1 MKRLTVAAV
10 AALALASCA
19 RLQKPNEMQSFEGAR
34 KTRAGE
40 ELNLAYPELVKRAD
54 AEHRLAA
61 EALDDKEKEDLDYH
75 ARVAWLWWQSAQLR
89 SDAATMKVELTK
101 VEEERAKL
109 DKDLAE
115 AKKRQKLAKASLDR
129 MKELIALEGKVAG
142 SQEVSAAKSAINE
155 ALAALKE
162 AQAVDAD
169 VHASASFAAAEG
181 KLKAATDA
189 LGKNK
194 TKDAVS
200 YAIEAKATAESA
212 AREASPKF
220 SATEADQARMAK
232 QRAVFDAVGQISGVS
247 RSMVEGG
254 VQAAVV
260 EVFGASGSSVNML
273 PGMEATFVK
282 LAQTSKQFPEYAL
295 VIEAHT
301 DSKGNKTK
309 NLTLSESRAKSVM
322 AFLAAQGVP
331 PDKMTALGKGS
342 TEPVA
347 DNKTKEGRA
356 KNRRVEILFVPSSR

>member
-1 MKRLTVAAV
+1 MKRIVIATV
-10 AALALASCA
+10 AALALSSCA
-19 RLQKPNEMQSFEGAR
+19 RLQKPSEMQSFETAR

-40 ELNLAYPELVKRAD
+40 ELNLAYPDLVKRAD
-54 AEHRLAA
+54 AEHRLAN
-61 EALDDKEKEDLDYH
+61 EALDDKEEADLDYH
-75 ARVAWLWWQSAQLR
+75 ARIAWLWWQSAQLR
-89 SDAATMKVELTK
+89 SDAAEMKAELTK
-101 VEEERAKL
+101 VEESRAKL

-129 MKELIALEGKVAG
+129 MKELIALEGKVAD
-142 SQEVSAAKSAINE
+142 SQDVSAAKSAIND

-169 VHASASFAAAEG
+169 VHASASFSAAEG

-189 LGKNK
+189 LSKNK
-194 TKDAVS
+194 PKDAVS

-212 AREASPKF
+212 AREAAPKH

-232 QRAVFDAVGQISGVS
+232 QKALFDAIGQITGVS

-254 VQAAVV
+254 VQAAIV
-260 EVFGASGSSVNML
+260 EVFAASGSSVNMV
-273 PGMEATFVK
+273 PAMEATFVK
-282 LAQTSKQFPEYAL
+282 IAETSKQFPEYAL

-301 DSKGNKTK
+301 DSKGNKSK
-309 NLTLSESRAKSVM
+309 NLQLSESRAKSVM

-356 KNRRVEILFVPSSR
+356 QNRRVEILFVPSSK